1 MEWRGKGIA
10 ETGVVAGLCASD
22 LLERHNTHCMTHSAL
37 VGKPVVFVDPRYF
50 RPTEVDTLLGDASKA
65 REKLGWRPE
74 VGFDELVG
82 EMIVN
87 DLDEAARDSVCKRN
101 GLPMPVSC
109 EARL

>member
-1 MEWRGKGIA
+1 
-10 ETGVVAGLCASD
+10 
-22 LLERHNTHCMTHSAL
+22 MTHSAL

-82 EMIVN
+82 EMMVN

-101 GLPMPVSC
+101 GFPMPVSC